1 MNRNSEQHFTT
12 VPSVDVPRSTFPI
25 EFQHTTTFNVGD
37 LVPILW
43 TEILPGDT
51 FQADQHLVCR
61 LTTLLTP
68 VMDNLDLDTYAFFV
82 ASRTL
87 WEHWKE
93 LQGENRLGA
102 WTQTTQYKVPELT
115 TPTGGMNAKTLLDY
129 MGVPTGVSGIKIS
142 ALPVRAYVKIFNEFF
157 RDQNVTAPLTE
168 YEDDTDRTASNTATE
183 LGGALCKSYKKH
195 DLFTSALPAPQK
207 SSPVTLPIGQSA
219 PLVISGDGKAL
230 GLTDGTSTAGLFAG
244 SNGVTYANLNSYDKN
259 VGTAYVAG
267 NITSNSS
274 LGVTLDA
281 TKSGLT
287 GYADLSNAVAAT
299 INAQRYAFAL
309 QRIFEA
315 DARCCTR
322 YREILKNIFHVVSPD
337 ATQQVPEYL
346 GGKRIP
352 LNITQVEQTSASGQN
367 ITPLGTVS
375 GMSTTGDSD
384 RMFTKSFTEHG
395 YLIVLATVRQHKH
408 RYAQGLNRQWNHT
421 LRFHFFMPQL
431 QFLGEQEIKNKE
443 LFCQDQSVININTG
457 NPYNEE
463 AFGYTPRW
471 EEYKQI
477 PSMVTSE
484 MRPQYAQTLAYWTFV
499 DFYQSLP
506 VLSTQFLEET
516 PDFVDR
522 TLAVSK
528 NVSNQLILDYL
539 LDIKATR
546 PVLYN
551 AVPGLLDHF

>member
-1 MNRNSEQHFTT
+1 MNRNSEQHFAT
-12 VPSVDVPRSTFPI
+12 VPSIDVPRSTFPI

-43 TEILPGDT
+43 TEVLPGDT
-51 FQADQHLVCR
+51 LQADQHLVCR
-61 LTTLLTP
+61 LTTLITP

-93 LQGENRLGA
+93 LQGENKLGA
-102 WTQTTQYKVPELT
+102 WAQTTQYKVPELT

-129 MGVPTGVSGIKIS
+129 MGVPTGVTGIKFS

-168 YEDDTDRTASNTATE
+168 YEDDTDRTASNTVTE

-195 DLFTSALPAPQK
+195 DYFTSALPAPQK
-207 SSPVTLPIGQSA
+207 GAPVTLPIGLSA
-219 PLVISGDGKAL
+219 PIAGNGIAIGLTNGTSEAGLSFYSGNELRVFQEDLGKAVGSINGTTGANWTNAQAI
-230 GLTDGTSTAGLFAG
+230 GLTTD
-244 SNGVTYANLNSYDKN
+244 
-259 VGTAYVAG
+259 
-267 NITSNSS
+267 SS
-274 LGVTLDA
+274 
-281 TKSGLT
+281 KSGM
-287 GYADLSNAVAAT
+287 YADLSNAVAAT

-309 QRIFEA
+309 QRILEA
-315 DARCCTR
+315 DARGGTR

-352 LNITQVEQTSASGQN
+352 LNINQVEQTSATTSST
-367 ITPLGTVS
+367 TPLGSVS

-421 LRFHFFMPQL
+421 LRYHFFMPQL
-431 QFLGEQEIKNKE
+431 QFLAEQEIKNKE
-443 LFCQDQSVININTG
+443 LYCQDQTVLNPNTG

-463 AFGYTPRW
+463 VYGYIPRW

-477 PSMVTSE
+477 PSMVTGE
-484 MRPQYAQTLAYWTFV
+484 MRPQYATTLAYWTFV
-499 DFYQSLP
+499 DYYSSLP

-516 PDFVDR
+516 ADFVDR

-528 NVSNQLILDYL
+528 SVSNQLILDYL